1 MLVRPTRS
9 VMALTTSDIDGH
21 VAGLRFIA
29 VIAAVLSKSMT
40 HILFWFSNPFRPWAP
55 PDPGAF
61 FGSPSPDKVPL
72 PCLDPAPWVP
82 IPLYL
87 VAPNLQHLSEENAR
101 ALVLRSVQPRITHP
115 PEPLARWLRSWVPGL
130 E

>member
-1 MLVRPTRS
+1 
-9 VMALTTSDIDGH
+9 MA
-21 VAGLRFIA
+21 A

-87 VAPNLQHLSEENAR
+87 VAPNLQHLSEKKTLVPLCCVVYSRVLHIRPSPLPDGCAAGCQASSEAR
-101 ALVLRSVQPRITHP
+101 P
-115 PEPLARWLRSWVPGL
+115 PPLS
-130 E
+130 